1 MCGFVQVRGGYEE
14 YVVARAPASRDAW
27 SVRVRTRGCLV
38 RHLCTF
44 PPKRLQTVASGRVL
58 CRPRRIDFGSQPS
71 TAGARAGSLP
81 SLLGEFMTLS
91 IETATTDTGVVT
103 VELAGEVDYAT
114 APQIR
119 ETITNALEAGGV
131 SSIRVDVA
139 KVTVL
144 DSTGIGTIV
153 VAYRIAREMGV
164 ELAVVGPN
172 RFITRLFTVVGA
184 EELLEEP
191 TETFSAKE
199 RSGAP

>member
-1 MCGFVQVRGGYEE
+1 
-14 YVVARAPASRDAW
+14 
-27 SVRVRTRGCLV
+27 
-38 RHLCTF
+38 
-44 PPKRLQTVASGRVL
+44 
-58 CRPRRIDFGSQPS
+58 
-71 TAGARAGSLP
+71 
-81 SLLGEFMTLS
+81 MTLS
-91 IETATTDTGVVT
+91 IETGTTENGVVT

-119 ETITNALEAGGV
+119 ETITGALEAGGV
-131 SSIRVDVA
+131 TSIRVDVA

-164 ELAVVGPN
+164 DLAVVNPN

-191 TETFSAKE
+191 TETFSTQERRHELSAAKE
-199 RSGAP
+199 RSASQTA

>member
-1 MCGFVQVRGGYEE
+1 
-14 YVVARAPASRDAW
+14 
-27 SVRVRTRGCLV
+27 
-38 RHLCTF
+38 
-44 PPKRLQTVASGRVL
+44 
-58 CRPRRIDFGSQPS
+58 
-71 TAGARAGSLP
+71 
-81 SLLGEFMTLS
+81 MTLS

-103 VELAGEVDYAT
+103 VELSGEVDYAT

-119 ETITNALEAGGV
+119 ETITNALEAGGATA
-131 SSIRVDVA
+131 IRVDVA

-164 ELAVVGPN
+164 ALAVVNPN

-191 TETFSAKE
+191 TETFSGRE
-199 RSGAP
+199 RSAAG